1 MSHDV
6 IVVGG
11 GGAGMCAALSAREHG
26 AKVLDVNPAP
36 SMHPGFMQKTLTMFT
51 QFLKCS
57 TIFESNVTSNDV
69 FNSIGHNCPL
79 HAYRTPFAIKSKM
92 FPAR

>member
-1 MSHDV
+1 VVSSPKSVQRGIDDTDV
-6 IVVGG
+6 LLENGT
-11 GGAGMCAALSAREHG
+11 
-26 AKVLDVNPAP
+26 KVLDVNPAP
-36 SMHPGFMQKTLTMFT
+36 AMHPGFMQKTLTMFT